1 MIITVRASDDNVL
14 SFIEPEKLTG
24 EILTW
29 SPHQKSSSC
38 FSKKK
43 ETKPVNILKNQTFL
57 WLIEALCDLKAS
69 ANKISLV
76 VET

>member
-29 SPHQKSSSC
+29 SPHQKSSSSC

-43 ETKPVNILKNQTFL
+43 ETKPVNILK
-57 WLIEALCDLKAS
+57 
-69 ANKISLV
+69 KIKLFFGS
-76 VET
+76 

>member
-38 FSKKK
+38 
-43 ETKPVNILKNQTFL
+43 LKLNQ
-57 WLIEALCDLKAS
+57 
-69 ANKISLV
+69 
-76 VET
+76 

>member
-1 MIITVRASDDNVL
+1 MIITVRASDDHVL

-29 SPHQKSSSC
+29 CPHQKSSSC

-43 ETKPVNILKNQTFL
+43 RNETSKYLKIKLFFG
-57 WLIEALCDLKAS
+57 S
-69 ANKISLV
+69 
-76 VET
+76 

>member
-29 SPHQKSSSC
+29 SHQKSSSC

-43 ETKPVNILKNQTFL
+43 ETKPVNI
-57 WLIEALCDLKAS
+57 
-69 ANKISLV
+69 
-76 VET
+76 

>member
-1 MIITVRASDDNVL
+1 MMIITVRASDDNVL

-38 FSKKK
+38 FKEHSKRK
-43 ETKPVNILKNQTFL
+43 ETKPVNI
-57 WLIEALCDLKAS
+57 
-69 ANKISLV
+69 
-76 VET
+76 

>member
-1 MIITVRASDDNVL
+1 MIITVRASDDHVL

-29 SPHQKSSSC
+29 CPHQKSSSC

-43 ETKPVNILKNQTFL
+43 KETKPVNI
-57 WLIEALCDLKAS
+57 
-69 ANKISLV
+69 
-76 VET
+76 

>member
-29 SPHQKSSSC
+29 SPHQKSSSSC

-43 ETKPVNILKNQTFL
+43 KKLNQ
-57 WLIEALCDLKAS
+57 
-69 ANKISLV
+69 
-76 VET
+76 

>member
-38 FSKKK
+38 FRKKK
-43 ETKPVNILKNQTFL
+43 ETKPVNI
-57 WLIEALCDLKAS
+57 
-69 ANKISLV
+69 
-76 VET
+76 